1 MKVKKKTKN
10 LKMLSVYTDLMPL
23 RFRRCDPWRELWEAP
38 CTARS
43 LGVSVATPL
52 FLMKALLSAYG

>member
-1 MKVKKKTKN
+1 
-10 LKMLSVYTDLMPL
+10 MLSVYTDLMPL
-23 RFRRCDPWRELWEAP
+23 RFRRCDPWRELREAP

-52 FLMKALLSAYG
+52 FLMMALLSAYG